1 MRGKA
6 HPKDLGSCE
15 MVHLSL
21 YRALVKLIL
30 FSRLICVGLLI
41 LGGIRIA
48 EWLWPKAISGMDAAA
63 QTSTRGS

>member
-30 FSRLICVGLLI
+30 FSRLICVGLSI
-41 LGGIRIA
+41 LGGHFA
-48 EWLWPKAISGMDAAA
+48 
-63 QTSTRGS
+63 